1 LGCLVSGIEIQNFQ
15 TFFFKKVIFMVFKH
29 LIFEQPKKKKIRKK
43 SKIKN
48 NKLKIL
54 LELIALP
61 GLL

>member
-29 LIFEQPKKKKIRKK
+29 LIFEQPKKKNSKK

-48 NKLKIL
+48 NQLKIL